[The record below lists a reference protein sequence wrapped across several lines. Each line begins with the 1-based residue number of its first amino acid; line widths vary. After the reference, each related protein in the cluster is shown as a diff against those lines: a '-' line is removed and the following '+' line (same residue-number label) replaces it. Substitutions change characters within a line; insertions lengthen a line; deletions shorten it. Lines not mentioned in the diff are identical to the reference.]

1 MKKLLFVALFIV
13 AAFQLKAQ
21 QVSTFKSADSL
32 LKKAV
37 AGNFKQ
43 PTTVKPFVIPQF
55 NLATLNFAAVESRMP
70 VIVLDGNSKM
80 PIVKLGGYYT
90 MPVKRI
96 GTAEPLVT
104 EKKVLP
110 GLPTF
115 AAPVMK

>member
-1 MKKLLFVALFIV
+1 MKKLLLVALFI
-13 AAFQLKAQ
+13 ASAFQLKAQ
-21 QVSTFKSADSL
+21 QASTFKSTDSL

-37 AGNFKQ
+37 TGKFKQ
-43 PTTVKPFVIPQF
+43 PTMVTPFVIPQV
-55 NLATLNFAAVESRMP
+55 NLATLNLAAVESRMP

-90 MPVKRI
+90 MPVKQI
-96 GTAEPLVT
+96 GAEQPVVT

-115 AAPVMK
+115 AAPGK

>member
-1 MKKLLFVALFIV
+1 MKKLLLVALFIV
-13 AAFQLKAQ
+13 AAFQVRAQ

-32 LKKAV
+32 LKKSI
-37 AGNFKQ
+37 AGKFKQ
-43 PTTVKPFVIPQF
+43 PTTVTSFIIPQV

-96 GTAEPLVT
+96 GTEQPLVM

-115 AAPVMK
+115 ATPEK